1 MSQYQQTDETFSRG
15 KNIYWIYSRFRI
27 MINLTDSTVLNTE
40 EAGGIY
46 SRLLRSFTARGFT
59 SGGSHQGYKANKL
72 KSQ

>member
-46 SRLLRSFTARGFT
+46 SRLSGSFTARGFT
-59 SGGSHQGYKANKL
+59 SGGSHQGHKANKL
-72 KSQ
+72 KSN